1 MDDYLEILRHDAFRY
16 GGGLNKSA
24 AEVYWWLKQAPM
36 TASLLIRKTGRGR
49 TTVFR
54 SLQRMANVIDGRTGE
69 IISMVENRNG
79 VWHLVPDVDLN
90 RIALLVGT
98 ASIGK
103 RKREQYRREQLD
115 HHKSLLL
122 GRKARQ

>member
-1 MDDYLEILRHDAFRY
+1 MDEYLEILRHDAFRY

-24 AEVYWWLKQAPM
+24 AEIYWWLKQAPM
-36 TASLLIRKTGRGR
+36 SASSLIRKTGRSK

-54 SLQRMANVIDGRTGE
+54 SLQRMANVVDGRTGE
-69 IISMVENRNG
+69 IISVVESREG

-98 ASIGK
+98 AGIGK
-103 RKREQYRREQLD
+103 RKREQYRREQLE

-122 GRKARQ
+122 GQKARE

>member
-1 MDDYLEILRHDAFRY
+1 MDDYLEIIRHDAFRY

-24 AEVYWWLKQAPM
+24 AEVYWWLKQAAMP
-36 TASLLIRKTGRGR
+36 ASLLIQRTGRGR

-69 IISMVENRNG
+69 IVSIVEDRNG
-79 VWHLVPDVDLN
+79 VWYLVPDVDLD

-98 ASIGK
+98 AGI
-103 RKREQYRREQLD
+103 
-115 HHKSLLL
+115 
-122 GRKARQ
+122 GRKKHEKYAEEQRKHRIELERGRNAEH